1 MAVKTEGVRALLGAV
16 WREISSWGSGID
28 FSFYDHLQDR
38 IDQLEQELAR
48 ARRSPSEPL
57 SELAM
62 PQLAMPQLA
71 MPQLDECW

>member
-1 MAVKTEGVRALLGAV
+1 VPLKIEGIRAALHLV

-48 ARRSPSEPL
+48 TRRPPSDPQ
-57 SELAM
+57 SEFT
-62 PQLAMPQLA
+62 

>member
-1 MAVKTEGVRALLGAV
+1 MLRTALQLA

-48 ARRSPSEPL
+48 AKRLSSAAPSHLPSDSSMEG
-57 SELAM
+57 SA
-62 PQLAMPQLA
+62 Q
-71 MPQLDECW
+71 CC

>member
-1 MAVKTEGVRALLGAV
+1 MTLSVEGVRNFLDLA
-16 WREISSWGSGID
+16 WKEISSWGSGID

-48 ARRSPSEPL
+48 ARRRPNDLPSEL
-57 SELAM
+57 T
-62 PQLAMPQLA
+62 

>member
-1 MAVKTEGVRALLGAV
+1 MLRTALRLV

-48 ARRSPSEPL
+48 AKGLPSAAPSHLPSEP
-57 SELAM
+57 SMEGSA
-62 PQLAMPQLA
+62 Q
-71 MPQLDECW
+71 CC

>member
-1 MAVKTEGVRALLGAV
+1 MLRRALHLV

-48 ARRSPSEPL
+48 TKGLPSDAPSHLPSNPSMEG
-57 SELAM
+57 SA
-62 PQLAMPQLA
+62 Q
-71 MPQLDECW
+71 CC